1 MCVIHMRTKIVL
13 LLRLSVL
20 DLKMKKLTTSG
31 VIAAGFHSKNPKILQ
46 RISPPA
52 FGDFSHLP
60 F

>member
-1 MCVIHMRTKIVL
+1 MKIVL
-13 LLRLSVL
+13 LLRLSAL
-20 DLKMKKLTTSG
+20 DLRMKNLTTLG
-31 VIAAGFHSKNPKILQ
+31 VIAAGFHSKNLKILQ